1 MTGLDLNADLGEGV
15 GDDEAML
22 DIVSSANIAC
32 GGHSGD
38 EETMR
43 AALRAAKARD
53 VVVGAHPSFP
63 DRANFG
69 RTRMMLPPEELDAT
83 IRAQV
88 RTLVELGEEE
98 RWPVRYVKLHG
109 ALANM
114 AAEEPAIAAVC
125 FAAVEGLVRDMA
137 VLAIDN
143 SAQADVAEAL
153 GFRTIREAYADRA
166 YQPNGLLVPRQ
177 MPGAVLH
184 DRIAISE
191 RAVRL
196 AQKGEIVAV
205 DGGVIATKARSLCI
219 HGDTP
224 DAVAIA
230 KAVKAALFLAG
241 VEVRSALELPRG
253 RPSE

>member
-1 MTGLDLNADLGEGV
+1 MTWLDLNADLGEGV

-22 DIVSSANIAC
+22 AIVSSASIAC
-32 GGHSGD
+32 GGHAGD
-38 EETMR
+38 EDSMR
-43 AALRAAKARD
+43 AALRAAKAHG
-53 VVVGAHPSFP
+53 VVVGAHPGFP
-63 DRANFG
+63 DRENFG
-69 RTRMMLPPEELDAT
+69 RKRMVLAPEDLDAT
-83 IRAQV
+83 IRSQV

-98 RWPVRYVKLHG
+98 GWPVRYVKLHG

-114 AAEEPAIAAVC
+114 AAEEPAVAALC

-137 VLAIDN
+137 ILAIDN
-143 SAQADVAEAL
+143 SAQSEIAEAL

-166 YQPNGLLVPRQ
+166 YQPGGLLVARQ

-184 DRIAISE
+184 DKLAISE

-196 AQKGEIVAV
+196 AQKGELVSV
-205 DGGVIATKARSLCI
+205 DGGVVRTTATSLCI

-241 VEVRSALELPRG
+241 VEIRPAL
-253 RPSE
+253 

>member
-1 MTGLDLNADLGEGV
+1 MITFDLNADLGEGI

-32 GGHSGD
+32 GGHAGD
-38 EETMR
+38 EGSMR
-43 AALRAAKARD
+43 AALRAAKARG
-53 VVVGAHPSFP
+53 VVVGAHPGFP
-63 DRANFG
+63 DRENFG
-69 RTRMMLPPEELDAT
+69 RKRLVLPPEELDAT
-83 IRAQV
+83 VRAQV
-88 RTLVELGEEE
+88 RMLVELGEEE
-98 RWPVRYVKLHG
+98 GWPVRYVKLHG

-114 AAEEPAIAAVC
+114 AAEEAAIAALC

-137 VLAIDN
+137 ILAIDN
-143 SAQADVAEAL
+143 SEQSDMAEAL

-166 YQPNGLLVPRQ
+166 YQPGGLLVARQ

-184 DRIAISE
+184 DRATIAA

-196 AQKGEIVAV
+196 AQSGELVAV
-205 DGGVIATKARSLCI
+205 DGSVVTTSARSLCI

-230 KAVKAALFLAG
+230 RAVRAALTAAG
-241 VEVRSALELPRG
+241 VEISAAL
-253 RPSE
+253 

>member
-1 MTGLDLNADLGEGV
+1 MTTTLDLNADLGEGV

-32 GGHSGD
+32 GGHAGD
-38 EETMR
+38 EDTMR
-43 AALRAAKARD
+43 AALRAAKARG
-53 VVVGAHPSFP
+53 VVVGAHPGFP

-69 RTRMMLPPEELDAT
+69 RTRLALPPEQLDAS

-88 RTLVELGEEE
+88 RTLVELGEAEG
-98 RWPVRYVKLHG
+98 WPVRYVKLHG

-114 AAEEPAIAAVC
+114 AAEEPAIAALC

-137 VLAIDN
+137 ILAIDN
-143 SAQADVAEAL
+143 SAQSEIAEAL

-177 MPGAVLH
+177 LPGAVLH
-184 DRIAISE
+184 DRTAVAT

-196 AQKGEIVAV
+196 AQQGEIVAV
-205 DGGVIATKARSLCI
+205 DGGAIATTARSLCI

-224 DAVAIA
+224 DAVEIA
-230 KAVKAALFLAG
+230 RAVQAGLAAAG
-241 VEVRSALELPRG
+241 VEIRAAL
-253 RPSE
+253 

>member
-1 MTGLDLNADLGEGV
+1 MTATLDLNADLGEGV
-15 GDDEAML
+15 GDDATML
-22 DIVSSANIAC
+22 DIVSSASIAC
-32 GGHSGD
+32 GGHAGD
-38 EETMR
+38 EDSMR
-43 AALRAAKARD
+43 AALRAAKARG

-69 RTRMMLPPEELDAT
+69 RTRMLLEPEELDAVV
-83 IRAQV
+83 RGQV

-114 AAEEPAIAAVC
+114 AAEEPSIAAVC

-137 VLAIDN
+137 ILAIDN
-143 SAQADVAEAL
+143 SAQSEVAYAL
-153 GFRTIREAYADRA
+153 GFRVVLEAYADRA

-177 MPGAVLH
+177 MPGSVLV
-184 DRIAISE
+184 DEGIIAA

-196 AQKGEIVAV
+196 AQQGTLEAADGSIIV
-205 DGGVIATKARSLCI
+205 TEARSLCI

-224 DAVAIA
+224 HAVAIA
-230 KAVKAALFLAG
+230 GAVRASLLQAG
-241 VEVRSALELPRG
+241 VEIKPAV
-253 RPSE
+253 

>member
-1 MTGLDLNADLGEGV
+1 MTASLDLNADLGEGV
-15 GDDEAML
+15 GDDAAML

-32 GGHSGD
+32 GGHAGD
-38 EETMR
+38 EASMR
-43 AALRAAKARD
+43 TALRAAKARG

-69 RTRMMLPPEELDAT
+69 RTRMVLPPEELDAT

-98 RWPVRYVKLHG
+98 GWPVRYVKLHG

-114 AAEEPAIAAVC
+114 AAEEPAVAALC

-137 VLAIDN
+137 ILAIDN
-143 SAQADVAEAL
+143 SAQSEVAQAL
-153 GFRTIREAYADRA
+153 GFTAIREAYADRA

-184 DRIAISE
+184 DRAAIAR

-196 AQKGEIVAV
+196 AEVGEIVAV
-205 DGGVIATKARSLCI
+205 DGGTIKTTARSLCI

-224 DAVAIA
+224 DAVEIA
-230 KAVKAALFLAG
+230 RAVKTGLAAAG
-241 VEVRSALELPRG
+241 VEIRAAL
-253 RPSE
+253 